1 MTEQPEIRKVE
12 QVEEGVILTL
22 GIPADLSYFPGH
34 FPQHPVLP
42 GVVQLRWA
50 DELAQQYHLIDRSHS
65 GVEKLKFQR
74 IISSDYEVIL
84 ELRRL
89 NERTVQFQYHS
100 EHGQHSSG
108 KLLFNP

>member
-12 QVEEGVILTL
+12 QVEQGVILTL
-22 GIPADLSYFPGH
+22 RVPEDLSYFPGH

-65 GVEKLKFQR
+65 GIEKLKFQR
-74 IISSDYEVIL
+74 IISSNYEVTL
-84 ELRRL
+84 ELKCI
-89 NERTVQFQYHS
+89 NEYTIQFQYHS

-108 KLLFNP
+108 KLLFSK